1 MNFTTILELNQVSF
15 YGMRDTEDVESC
27 RLTVKWSVELE
38 TREWGIKDFYVT
50 IDDISGEYDVLVTDE
65 HDDGGTET
73 RTFDFEPFKENLTKE
88 VKFDEYGQLQI
99 NDLYIDFGTKGLE
112 VRS

>member
-1 MNFTTILELNQVSF
+1 MNFTTTLEHRNVSF

-50 IDDISGEYDVLVTDE
+50 IDDISGEYDVQIIDG
-65 HDDGGTET
+65 DDDTTET

-88 VKFDEYGQLQI
+88 IKFDDYGQLQI
-99 NDLYIDFGTKGLE
+99 NDLYIDFSTNELE